1 MLTINTI
8 ELTSGALTKLIFTNF
23 AMKVC
28 GALMLWMLCA
38 CSPSAPVKLG
48 FLGGLSGRVSDFGEA
63 GRNGTLLAV
72 EDANAVGGI
81 NGHLIELVI
90 GDDEQNAERAVAAT
104 KKMLAAKV
112 AAIIGPMTSAMG
124 EAMLPIA
131 TQAETVVVSP
141 TISAT
146 TLLAKDDMLFAVS
159 PSVSQSATLSA
170 TYEYA
175 RGARRV
181 AIVYDL
187 SNRAYTVDWVNNFG
201 KGFAAMGGSVVAEAS
216 FVSGDDASYSQ
227 AVKKLSGARPDLLSY
242 VANAVDTVR
251 LIQVSRNL
259 GMTQS
264 ISASPWAATE
274 RLLEVGGRT
283 VEGVTTPQY
292 FNRHDS
298 SAPYLK
304 FATAFRKRFKQEPDF
319 VSVAAY
325 DATTAVISAMRQA
338 NGRPLKRAL
347 LENGSFQ
354 GLQEPWTFGPDGSA
368 QRQIHMTVVRD
379 GRYSSTP

>member
-1 MLTINTI
+1 
-8 ELTSGALTKLIFTNF
+8 
-23 AMKVC
+23 
-28 GALMLWMLCA
+28 MLWMLCA

-81 NGHLIELVI
+81 NGHLIELMI

-131 TQAETVVVSP
+131 TQAEIVVVSP

-227 AVKKLSGARPDLLSY
+227 AVKKLSGARPDLLS
-242 VANAVDTVR
+242 
-251 LIQVSRNL
+251 
-259 GMTQS
+259 
-264 ISASPWAATE
+264 
-274 RLLEVGGRT
+274 
-283 VEGVTTPQY
+283 
-292 FNRHDS
+292 
-298 SAPYLK
+298 
-304 FATAFRKRFKQEPDF
+304 
-319 VSVAAY
+319 
-325 DATTAVISAMRQA
+325 
-338 NGRPLKRAL
+338 
-347 LENGSFQ
+347 
-354 GLQEPWTFGPDGSA
+354 
-368 QRQIHMTVVRD
+368 
-379 GRYSSTP
+379 